1 MEEPIPIDRLTPE
14 AIAARLH
21 GPRRSVVRELARVP
35 LPTAPRCA
43 AVLVPLF
50 REAGSWRL
58 LYIRRAVHAQDHHSG
73 QVAFPGGRCE
83 PPEREAVE
91 TALREAREEVGLDPG
106 SVEVL
111 GGLAPVHTVS
121 GFLVTPVVGC
131 LRWPQRLAPDP
142 AEVARVFS
150 IPLTWLGDPANRAV
164 RVWPEGGHPQARRV
178 VFYEPFDGERLWGV
192 TAGITLDF
200 LGRLS
205 VPPS

>member
-1 MEEPIPIDRLTPE
+1 MEEPIPIERLTPE
-14 AIAARLH
+14 AIAARLR
-21 GPRRSVVRELARVP
+21 GPRRRTVRELARVA
-35 LPTAPRCA
+35 LPASPRCA

-50 REAGSWRL
+50 REEGIWRL
-58 LYIRRAVHAQDHHSG
+58 MYIRRAEHAHDHHSG

-91 TALREAREEVGLDPG
+91 TALREAREEVGLDPC

-111 GGLAPVHTVS
+111 GTLAPVHTVS

-131 LRWPQRLAPDP
+131 LRWPQPLTLDP

-150 IPLTWLGDPANRAV
+150 IPLAWLGDPANRAECL
-164 RVWPEGGHPQARRV
+164 WPEGGHPLARRV
-178 VFYEPFDGERLWGV
+178 VFYEPFEGERLWGV

-200 LGRLS
+200 LDRLS
-205 VPPS
+205 APPR